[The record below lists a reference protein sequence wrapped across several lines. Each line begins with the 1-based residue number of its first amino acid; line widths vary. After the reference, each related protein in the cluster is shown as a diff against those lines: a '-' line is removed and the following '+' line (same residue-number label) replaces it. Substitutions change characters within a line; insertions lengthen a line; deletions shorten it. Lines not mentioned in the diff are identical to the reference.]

1 MAKRKLSHQQRRRIA
16 AMHQERRQN
25 AADQTLQQS
34 SEGLAE
40 QDEGLDE
47 PGLVMAHYG
56 QQLAI
61 RPLTE
66 GAAEEEIRC
75 HARANIDPLVTGDRV
90 VWRRGD
96 DNLGVVLAREPR
108 DTVLKRPDNFGNLKP
123 VAANIDRM
131 LVVIAPLPEPHDNLI
146 DRYLAAAEIS
156 GIQPVL
162 VLNKQDLMTPQRHR
176 QLDPMLARYRALGY
190 QVLAVSAD
198 GEARHDAGMETL
210 QAALQGHTSVLAGQ
224 SGVGKSSLVQQLLP
238 EESLRIGGL
247 SEAGKGTHTTTTA
260 RLYPLAGG
268 GSLIDSPGIREFGLW
283 HITAQELAWGF
294 VDIRPLAGQ
303 CRFRNCSHLN
313 EPACALDAAQENGQL
328 SPERLYSFRRILR
341 DMAAQQARGLSPT
354 SPANQ

>member
-16 AMHQERRQN
+16 AMHQERRQK
-25 AADQTLQQS
+25 AADQTQQQAG
-34 SEGLAE
+34 EGLAE
-40 QDEGLDE
+40 ESEGIDL

-61 RPLTE
+61 RPLSPGSE
-66 GAAEEEIRC
+66 NEEIRC

-96 DNLGVVLAREPR
+96 DNRGIVLAREPR
-108 DTVLKRPDNFGNLKP
+108 DSVLKRPDNFGNLKP

-156 GIQPVL
+156 GIEPVL
-162 VLNKQDLMTPQRHR
+162 VLNKQDLMNPARHR
-176 QLDPMLARYRALGY
+176 QLDPMLARYRVLGY

-198 GEARHDAGMETL
+198 GEPQHEAGMETL
-210 QAALQGHTSVLAGQ
+210 RGALQGHTSVLAGQ

-238 EESLRIGGL
+238 EESLRIGDL

-260 RLYPLAGG
+260 RLYSLAGG

-294 VDIRPLAGQ
+294 VDIRPLAGM

-313 EPACALDAAQENGQL
+313 EPGCALDEAQEQGKL
-328 SPERLYSFRRILR
+328 SPERLNSFRRILR
-341 DMAAQQARGLSPT
+341 DMASQQARGLTPPS
-354 SPANQ
+354 A

>member
-1 MAKRKLSHQQRRRIA
+1 MAKRHLSQQQRRRIA
-16 AMHQERRQN
+16 AMHQERRQK
-25 AADQTLQQS
+25 AARQS
-34 SEGLAE
+34 EQAASEGLAE
-40 QDEGLDE
+40 DGDGVDE

-61 RPLTE
+61 KPLGP
-66 GAAEEEIRC
+66 GAGEEEIRC
-75 HARANIDPLVTGDRV
+75 HARANIDPLVTGDEV

-96 DNLGVVLAREPR
+96 DSQGVVLAREPR
-108 DTVLKRPDNFGNLKP
+108 RSVLKRPDNFGNLKP

-156 GIQPVL
+156 DITPLL
-162 VLNKQDLMTPQRHR
+162 VLNKEDLMDPDRQR
-176 QLDPMLARYRALGY
+176 QLAPMLDRYRQLGY

-198 GEARHDAGMETL
+198 GAPEHEAGMSALREV
-210 QAALQGHTSVLAGQ
+210 LQGHTSVLAGQ

-238 EESLRIGGL
+238 EESLRIGDL

-260 RLYPLAGG
+260 RLYPLPSG

-283 HITAQELAWGF
+283 HITPQELAWGF
-294 VDIRPLAGQ
+294 VDIRPLAGR

-313 EPACALDAAQENGQL
+313 EPGCALDAALDSGQL
-328 SPERLYSFRRILR
+328 SVERLDSFRRILR
-341 DMAAQQARGLSPT
+341 DMASQQARGLTPPT
-354 SPANQ
+354 S